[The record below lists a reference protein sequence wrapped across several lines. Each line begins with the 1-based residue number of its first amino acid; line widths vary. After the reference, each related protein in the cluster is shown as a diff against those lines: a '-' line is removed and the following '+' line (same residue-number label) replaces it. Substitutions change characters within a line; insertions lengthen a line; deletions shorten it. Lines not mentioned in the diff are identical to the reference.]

1 MTPIGGAATHPTVG
15 SPYSYV
21 GGKTPRALHATSAT
35 ISVPS
40 TMPPYCP
47 VASSSRL
54 VRDARDTAAAAILDY
69 AFPMGGRFVRR
80 LVADSLLGKKRAQL
94 FPAWRTMRLPRP
106 GNWSSNLLPA

>member
-1 MTPIGGAATHPTVG
+1 MYFTPLEYSVHPYSPMTPIGGAATHPTVG

-54 VRDARDTAAAAILDY
+54 IRDARDTATAAIMDY
-69 AFPMGGRFVRR
+69 AFPMGGRFVRQ
-80 LVADSLLGKKRAQL
+80 LVPDNV
-94 FPAWRTMRLPRP
+94 PRK
-106 GNWSSNLLPA
+106 